1 MLPKQKL
8 HKQVIIIQGCRLE
21 VSFAVIQYCNNDKA
35 FYNSEMA
42 SELTK
47 DGYHFFLFFR
57 FVFSYSVSLKSDIL
71 LYTVD
76 KIMQLNPPLPSK
88 TSIIWP
94 DEMTAS
100 LWCSGA
106 SFGKIETCD
115 SRLSLKPGK
124 SNRDESSFHYLNS
137 LSRKKKKKH
146 FLKNEMKLYPLSH
159 DLGLTPAHISWECLP
174 GVSQSAVWAHGTS
187 LDPWVWSTD
196 LLLNSFCVAS

>member
-8 HKQVIIIQGCRLE
+8 RKQVIIIQGCRLE

-137 LSRKKKKKH
+137 LSRKKKKKTLFEKWDEIVSIESWFGVNTSPH
-146 FLKNEMKLYPLSH
+146 LLGVSTRCVSISSMSSWDFFRPLSVVH
-159 DLGLTPAHISWECLP
+159 W
-174 GVSQSAVWAHGTS
+174 SAT
-187 LDPWVWSTD
+187 
-196 LLLNSFCVAS
+196 